1 MSLCMVLHEL
11 AFQFTPLREGRR
23 AQQHHGVSG
32 LCNFNS
38 RPSARGDPAFLVVR
52 LLLRH
57 HFNSRPS
64 ARGDMEAAELA
75 KMSQYISI
83 HAPPRGATRRHRK
96 PRTRF
101 PFQFTPLREGRPAH
115 TRSGDSEPDNF
126 NSRPSARGD
135 LPLFRVRQVQD
146 ISIHAPPRGATVMIP
161 AFQPLIEFQFTPLR
175 EGRPSVAAS
184 SALATWIFQFTPLR
198 EGRLQEHPL
207 YKPEMLFQFTPLREG
222 RRWTWGRSPMRFS
235 FQFTPLRE
243 GRLLMPAMLQTA
255 S

>member
-1 MSLCMVLHEL
+1 
-11 AFQFTPLREGRR
+11 
-23 AQQHHGVSG
+23 
-32 LCNFNS
+32 
-38 RPSARGDPAFLVVR
+38 
-52 LLLRH
+52 
-57 HFNSRPS
+57 
-64 ARGDMEAAELA
+64 
-75 KMSQYISI
+75 
-83 HAPPRGATRRHRK
+83 
-96 PRTRF
+96 
-101 PFQFTPLREGRPAH
+101 
-115 TRSGDSEPDNF
+115 
-126 NSRPSARGD
+126 
-135 LPLFRVRQVQD
+135 
-146 ISIHAPPRGATVMIP
+146 MIP

>member
-1 MSLCMVLHEL
+1 MQ
-11 AFQFTPLREGRR
+11 FQFTPLREGRPSIPR
-23 AQQHHGVSG
+23 GTVTTTPSFQFTPLREGRHG
-32 LCNFNS
+32 S
-38 RPSARGDPAFLVVR
+38 RRTCENEPI
-52 LLLRH
+52 

-64 ARGDMEAAELA
+64 ARGDTSPQEAANTV
-75 KMSQYISI
+75 SISI
-83 HAPPRGATRRHRK
+83 HAPPRGATCGAYK
-96 PRTRF
+96 KEENLI
-101 PFQFTPLREGRPAH
+101 FQFTPLREGRPAH